1 MTRPLEVRK
10 NTQVSRVLRRSSK
23 TVRLDAVKPVALVL
37 AERAREKNE
46 SRDADQRALASG
58 QKSRE
63 DLRAE
68 NGAFA
73 FPGARHLISKGRL
86 F

>member
-1 MTRPLEVRK
+1 VKEV
-10 NTQVSRVLRRSSK
+10 
-23 TVRLDAVKPVALVL
+23 VRALQD
-37 AERAREKNE
+37 RAREKQE
-46 SRDADQRALASG
+46 SREADRRALESG
-58 QKSRE
+58 EKSRE

-73 FPGARHLISKGRL
+73 FPNAKHLVSKGRL